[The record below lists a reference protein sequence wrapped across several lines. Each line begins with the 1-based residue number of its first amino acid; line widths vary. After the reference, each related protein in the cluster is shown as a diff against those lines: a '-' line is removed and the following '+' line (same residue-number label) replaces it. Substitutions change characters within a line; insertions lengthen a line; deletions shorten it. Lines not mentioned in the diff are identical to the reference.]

1 VVQGEPGTNHEDG
14 RTSVSISKAAS
25 EQDKL
30 RLTIIRPS
38 KGRFGIDFKE
48 LWRYRELFYFLIWR
62 DIKVRYK
69 QSLLGAGW
77 AILQPLLTM
86 IIFTIFFGRWA
97 GIPTDDVPQPVFYFA
112 GILPWQLLQS
122 GVSKA
127 GTSLVASRNLITKIY
142 FPRIA
147 VPVAPIIAG
156 LLDFVIA
163 FLILI
168 GLMFFYG
175 ITPTTALWTLPLFL
189 LLTIITATGVGV
201 WLAGLNVTYR
211 DIGYVIPFL
220 LQVWFFLSPIVYSA
234 NIVPDNLQ
242 PFYDLNPMAG
252 VIQGFRWAILGTGQP
267 DAMDLIASIGI
278 ALLLLISGV
287 IYFKRMERTFADV
300 V

>member
-1 VVQGEPGTNHEDG
+1 
-14 RTSVSISKAAS
+14 VSIS
-25 EQDKL
+25 ETTTDQDKL
-30 RLTIIRPS
+30 KLTIIKPTR
-38 KGRFGIDFKE
+38 GRLGIDFKE
-48 LWRYRELFYFLIWR
+48 LWRYRELLYFLIWR

-86 IIFTIFFGRWA
+86 IIFTVFFGRWA

-112 GILPWQLLQS
+112 GILPWQLFQS

-127 GTSLVASRNLITKIY
+127 GTSLVASRNLITKVY

-147 VPVAPIIAG
+147 VPIAPIVAG
-156 LLDFVIA
+156 LLDFAIA
-163 FLILI
+163 FVILI
-168 GLMFFYG
+168 GLMLYYG
-175 ITPTTALWTLPLFL
+175 IIPTTAFWTLPLFL
-189 LLTIITATGVGV
+189 LLTILTAMGVGI

-211 DIGYVIPFL
+211 DVGYVIPFL

-234 NIVPDNLQ
+234 NIVPENLQ
-242 PFYDLNPMAG
+242 PYYGLNPMAG
-252 VIQGFRWAILGTGQP
+252 VIQGFRWAILGTGRP
-267 DAMDLIASIGI
+267 ESADLLASIGI

>member
-1 VVQGEPGTNHEDG
+1 
-14 RTSVSISKAAS
+14 VSISDTATDR
-25 EQDKL
+25 DKFH
-30 RLTIIRPS
+30 LTIIRATR
-38 KGRFGIDFKE
+38 GRIGIDFKE
-48 LWRYRELFYFLIWR
+48 LWRYRELLYFLIWR

-86 IIFTIFFGRWA
+86 IIFTVFFGRWA

-112 GILPWQLLQS
+112 GILPWQLFQS

-147 VPVAPIIAG
+147 IPVAPIIAG
-156 LLDFVIA
+156 LLDFALA
-163 FLILI
+163 FIILI
-168 GLMFFYG
+168 GLMLFYA
-175 ITPTTALWTLPLFL
+175 IVPTTSLWTLPLFL
-189 LLTIITATGVGV
+189 LLTIITAMGVGI

-211 DIGYVIPFL
+211 DVGYVIPFL

-234 NIVPDNLQ
+234 NIVPENLQ
-242 PFYDLNPMAG
+242 PYYGLNPMAG

-267 DAMDLIASIGI
+267 ESSDLIASIGI

>member
-1 VVQGEPGTNHEDG
+1 MTITEVETRIENIPV
-14 RTSVSISKAAS
+14 
-25 EQDKL
+25 
-30 RLTIIRPS
+30 TIIRPS
-38 KGRFGIDFKE
+38 RGWKGLDFKE

-69 QSLLGAGW
+69 QSLLGAAW

-112 GILPWQLLQS
+112 GILPWQLFQS
-122 GVSKA
+122 GVNKA

-147 VPVAPIIAG
+147 VPIAPIIAG
-156 LLDFVIA
+156 LLDFGLA

-175 ITPTTALWTLPLFL
+175 IVPTTAIWTLPLFIFL
-189 LLTIITATGVGV
+189 ALITAAGVGI
-201 WLAGLNVTYR
+201 WLAGLNVAYR
-211 DIGYVIPFL
+211 DIGYIIPFL
-220 LQVWFFLSPIVYSA
+220 LQVWFFLSPIVYSST
-234 NIVPDNLQ
+234 IVPEPLR
-242 PFYDLNPMAG
+242 PYYGLNPMTG
-252 VIQGFRWAILGTGQP
+252 VVQGFRWAILGVGEPVVT
-267 DAMDLIASIGI
+267 DLVASIGVAI
-278 ALLLLISGV
+278 LLLLTGIF
-287 IYFKRMERTFADV
+287 YFKRMERTFADV

>member
-1 VVQGEPGTNHEDG
+1 VTIAEVETG
-14 RTSVSISKAAS
+14 RENIPV
-25 EQDKL
+25 
-30 RLTIIRPS
+30 TIIQPS
-38 KGRFGIDFKE
+38 KGWKGLDFKE

-69 QSLLGAGW
+69 QSLLGAAW

-112 GILPWQLLQS
+112 GILPWQLFQS

-147 VPVAPIIAG
+147 VPIAPIIAG
-156 LLDFVIA
+156 LLDFGLA

-175 ITPTTALWTLPLFL
+175 IVPTTAIWTLPLFL
-189 LLTIITATGVGV
+189 LLVLITAAGVGI
-201 WLAGLNVTYR
+201 WLAGLNVAYR
-211 DIGYVIPFL
+211 DIGYIIPFL
-220 LQVWFFLSPIVYSA
+220 LQVWFFLSPIVYSS
-234 NIVPDNLQ
+234 NIVPETFR
-242 PFYDLNPMAG
+242 PYYGLNPMAG
-252 VIQGFRWAILGTGQP
+252 VVQGFRWAILGVGEPVVT
-267 DAMDLIASIGI
+267 DLIASIGI
-278 ALLLLISGV
+278 AVFLLVTGTF
-287 IYFKRMERTFADV
+287 YFKRMERTFADV

>member
-1 VVQGEPGTNHEDG
+1 
-14 RTSVSISKAAS
+14 VSISNAKT
-25 EQDKL
+25 EGDKL
-30 RLTIIRPS
+30 LLTVIRPS
-38 KGRFGIDFKE
+38 RGWIGVDFKE
-48 LWRYRELFYFLIWR
+48 LWRYRELLYFLIWR

-69 QSLLGAGW
+69 QSLLGASW

-86 IIFTIFFGRWA
+86 IIFTVFFGRWA

-112 GILPWQLLQS
+112 GILPWQLFQS

-147 VPVAPIIAG
+147 IPVAPIIAG
-156 LLDFVIA
+156 LLDFALA

-168 GLMFFYG
+168 GLMLYYG
-175 ITPTTALWTLPLFL
+175 IVPTTALWTLPLFL
-189 LLTIITATGVGV
+189 MLTLLTAMGVGI

-211 DIGYVIPFL
+211 DVGYVIPFL
-220 LQVWFFLSPIVYSA
+220 LQAWFFLSPIVYSS
-234 NIVPDNLQ
+234 NIVPENLQ
-242 PFYDLNPMAG
+242 PYYGLNPMVG
-252 VIQGFRWAILGTGQP
+252 VIEGFRWAILGTGQP
-267 DAMDLIASIGI
+267 EPVALIASIGI
-278 ALLLLISGV
+278 ASLLLISGV

>member
-1 VVQGEPGTNHEDG
+1 
-14 RTSVSISKAAS
+14 VSISNTRTDR
-25 EQDKL
+25 EQFH
-30 RLTIIRPS
+30 LTIIRPS
-38 KGRFGIDFKE
+38 SGWIGLDIKE
-48 LWRYRELFYFLIWR
+48 LWRYRELLYFLIWR

-86 IIFTIFFGRWA
+86 IIFTVFFGRWA
-97 GIPTDDVPQPVFYFA
+97 GIPTDDVPQPIFYFA
-112 GILPWQLLQS
+112 GILPWQLFQS

-147 VPVAPIIAG
+147 VPIAPIIAG
-156 LLDFVIA
+156 LLDFAIA
-163 FLILI
+163 FILLI
-168 GLMFFYG
+168 GLMFYYG
-175 ITPTTALWTLPLFL
+175 IVPTAALWTLPLFL
-189 LLTIITATGVGV
+189 LLALLTATGVGI

-220 LQVWFFLSPIVYSA
+220 LQVWFFLSPIVYSS
-234 NIVPDNLQ
+234 NIVPEALQ
-242 PFYDLNPMAG
+242 PYYGLNPMAG

-267 DAMDLIASIGI
+267 TTVDLIASVGV
-278 ALLLLISGV
+278 AVLLVISGV

>member
-1 VVQGEPGTNHEDG
+1 VTITEVETRIENIP
-14 RTSVSISKAAS
+14 V
-25 EQDKL
+25 
-30 RLTIIRPS
+30 TIIRPS
-38 KGRFGIDFKE
+38 RGWKGLDFKE

-69 QSLLGAGW
+69 QSLLGAAW

-112 GILPWQLLQS
+112 GILPWQLFQS

-147 VPVAPIIAG
+147 VPIAPIIAG
-156 LLDFVIA
+156 LLDFGLA

-175 ITPTTALWTLPLFL
+175 IVPTTAIWTLPLFIFL
-189 LLTIITATGVGV
+189 ALITAAGVGI
-201 WLAGLNVTYR
+201 WLAGLNVAYR
-211 DIGYVIPFL
+211 DIGYIIPFL
-220 LQVWFFLSPIVYSA
+220 LQVWFFLSPIVYSST
-234 NIVPDNLQ
+234 IVPESLR
-242 PFYDLNPMAG
+242 PYYGLNPMAG
-252 VIQGFRWAILGTGQP
+252 VVQGFRWAILGVGEPVVT
-267 DAMDLIASIGI
+267 DLVASIGVAI
-278 ALLLLISGV
+278 LLLLTGIF
-287 IYFKRMERTFADV
+287 YFKRMERTFADV

>member
-1 VVQGEPGTNHEDG
+1 M
-14 RTSVSISKAAS
+14 SISNTRTDR
-25 EQDKL
+25 EQFH
-30 RLTIIRPS
+30 LTIIRPS
-38 KGRFGIDFKE
+38 SGWIGLDIKE
-48 LWRYRELFYFLIWR
+48 LWRYRELLYFLIWR

-86 IIFTIFFGRWA
+86 IIFTVFFGRWA
-97 GIPTDDVPQPVFYFA
+97 GIPTDDVPQPIFYFA
-112 GILPWQLLQS
+112 GILPWQLFQS

-147 VPVAPIIAG
+147 VPIAPIIAG
-156 LLDFVIA
+156 LLDFAIA
-163 FLILI
+163 FILLI
-168 GLMFFYG
+168 GLMFYYG
-175 ITPTTALWTLPLFL
+175 IVPTAALWTLPLFL
-189 LLTIITATGVGV
+189 LLALLTATGVGI

-220 LQVWFFLSPIVYSA
+220 LQVWFFLSPIVYSS
-234 NIVPDNLQ
+234 NIVPEALQ
-242 PFYDLNPMAG
+242 PYYGLNPMAG

-267 DAMDLIASIGI
+267 ATVDLIASVGV
-278 ALLLLISGV
+278 AVLLLISGV

>member
-1 VVQGEPGTNHEDG
+1 
-14 RTSVSISKAAS
+14 VSISNTSTDREKFHP
-25 EQDKL
+25 
-30 RLTIIRPS
+30 TIIRPS
-38 KGRFGIDFKE
+38 RGWIGLDIKE
-48 LWRYRELFYFLIWR
+48 LWRYRELLYFLIWR

-86 IIFTIFFGRWA
+86 IIFTIFFGQWA
-97 GIPTDDVPQPVFYFA
+97 GIPTDDVPQPIFYFA
-112 GILPWQLLQS
+112 GILPWQLFQS

-147 VPVAPIIAG
+147 VPIAPIIAG
-156 LLDFVIA
+156 LLDFAIA
-163 FLILI
+163 FLLLI
-168 GLMFFYG
+168 GLMFYYG
-175 ITPTTALWTLPLFL
+175 IAPTEALWTLPLFL
-189 LLTIITATGVGV
+189 LLTLLTATGVGI

-220 LQVWFFLSPIVYSA
+220 LQVWFFLSPIVYSS
-234 NIVPDNLQ
+234 NIVPEALQ
-242 PFYDLNPMAG
+242 PYYGINPMAG
-252 VIQGFRWAILGTGQP
+252 VIQGFRWAILGSGQP
-267 DAMDLIASIGI
+267 ASVDLIASVGV
-278 ALLLLISGV
+278 AVLLLISGV

>member
-1 VVQGEPGTNHEDG
+1 MTITEVETRKENIPV
-14 RTSVSISKAAS
+14 
-25 EQDKL
+25 
-30 RLTIIRPS
+30 TIIRPS
-38 KGRFGIDFKE
+38 RGWKGLDFNE

-69 QSLLGAGW
+69 QSLLGAAW

-112 GILPWQLLQS
+112 GILPWQLFQS

-147 VPVAPIIAG
+147 VPIAPIIAG
-156 LLDFVIA
+156 LLDFGLA

-175 ITPTTALWTLPLFL
+175 IVPTTAIWTLPLFIFL
-189 LLTIITATGVGV
+189 ALITAAGVGI
-201 WLAGLNVTYR
+201 WLAGLNVAYR
-211 DIGYVIPFL
+211 DIGYIIPFL
-220 LQVWFFLSPIVYSA
+220 LQVWFFLSPIVYSST
-234 NIVPDNLQ
+234 IVPEPLR
-242 PFYDLNPMAG
+242 PYYGLNPMAG
-252 VIQGFRWAILGTGQP
+252 VVQGFRWAILGVGEPVVT
-267 DAMDLIASIGI
+267 DLVASIGVAI
-278 ALLLLISGV
+278 LLLLTGI

>member
-1 VVQGEPGTNHEDG
+1 M
-14 RTSVSISKAAS
+14 SISNAKTGG
-25 EQDKL
+25 DNL
-30 RLTIIRPS
+30 LLTVIRPS
-38 KGRFGIDFKE
+38 RGWIGIDFKE
-48 LWRYRELFYFLIWR
+48 LWRYRELLYFLIWR

-69 QSLLGAGW
+69 QSLLGASW

-86 IIFTIFFGRWA
+86 IIFTVFFGRWA

-112 GILPWQLLQS
+112 GILPWQLFQS

-147 VPVAPIIAG
+147 IPVAPIIAG
-156 LLDFVIA
+156 LLDFALA

-168 GLMFFYG
+168 GLMLYYG
-175 ITPTTALWTLPLFL
+175 IVPTTALWTLPLFL
-189 LLTIITATGVGV
+189 LLTLLTAMGVGI

-211 DIGYVIPFL
+211 DVGYVIPFL
-220 LQVWFFLSPIVYSA
+220 LQAWFFLSPIVYSS
-234 NIVPDNLQ
+234 NIVPENLQ
-242 PFYDLNPMAG
+242 PYYGLNPMVG
-252 VIQGFRWAILGTGQP
+252 VIEGFRWAILGTGQP
-267 DAMDLIASIGI
+267 EPVALLASIGI
-278 ALLLLISGV
+278 ASLLLISGV